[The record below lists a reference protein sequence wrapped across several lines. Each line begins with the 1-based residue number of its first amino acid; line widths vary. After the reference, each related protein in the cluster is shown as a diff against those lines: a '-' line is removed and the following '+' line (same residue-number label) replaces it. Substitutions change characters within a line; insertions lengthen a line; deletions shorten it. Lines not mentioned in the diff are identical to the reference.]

1 MSEPAGRGD
10 AWTEERGTSDEG
22 RRRLRAPRWRA
33 DGARGQMTH
42 PEAEVLAEFRAGLI
56 TGRRGARITAHL
68 AGCDR
73 CTALDDQLA
82 GVSALLASV
91 PPLVMPDSLTQRLDT
106 VLAAEAARQDRVG
119 ADRAG
124 AGQVATDQAERGRA
138 DGPAHPATGR
148 KRTPRPSFRLLSARV
163 LAPVAVAL
171 LAVGG
176 YGLSQ
181 IAGPGGQVT
190 TSSGAATGGSGAASS
205 AQSAQAAAPTAA
217 SSHANAPK
225 SPIVRGTAGS
235 APQARR
241 LTFSMTASTVD
252 FSADPATLKRQV
264 KHELS
269 TASPAAGSVTAR
281 PVTTRL
287 RECVQNLTR
296 GATLVRV
303 ESARFQGK
311 PAILVV
317 TRTGPDEV
325 AWIAG
330 KNCSATSRDILATT
344 TIPAGT
350 SGP

>member
-1 MSEPAGRGD
+1 
-10 AWTEERGTSDEG
+10 
-22 RRRLRAPRWRA
+22 
-33 DGARGQMTH
+33 MTH
-42 PEAEVLAEFRAGLI
+42 LDAEVLAEFREGLI

-73 CTALDDQLA
+73 CTALGDQLA

-91 PPLVMPDSLTQRLDT
+91 PLSAMPDSLAQRLDT
-106 VLAAEAARQDRVG
+106 VLAAEASRP
-119 ADRAG
+119 
-124 AGQVATDQAERGRA
+124 GQATTDQAERGRA
-138 DGPAHPATGR
+138 DRPAHPATGR

-190 TSSGAATGGSGAASS
+190 ASSGSSSGRSGAGSS
-205 AQSAQAAAPTAA
+205 AESAQAAAPTAA
-217 SSHANAPK
+217 GSHANAPK
-225 SPIVRGTAGS
+225 SPVVRGAAGN

-241 LTFSMTASTVD
+241 LTFTVMASTVN

-264 KHELS
+264 EHELR
-269 TASPAAGSVTAR
+269 TASPAAGSVTAP
-281 PVTTRL
+281 PVTPRL
-287 RECVQNLTR
+287 RACVQNLTR
-296 GATLVRV
+296 GARLVRV
-303 ESARFQGK
+303 ETARFRGR
-311 PAILVV
+311 PATLVV
-317 TRTGPDEV
+317 ARTGTDDT

-330 KNCSATSRDILATT
+330 PDCSATSRDILATT